1 MQIITTVR
9 LPFLAVRMVI
19 IKRAINNK
27 CWRRCGEKGTLVHCL
42 GECTLVQPLW
52 RTMRRLLK
60 KLKTEL
66 LCDPAVPLL
75 VSCGCFFFFF
85 TLQYCIRSAIHQH
98 ASTTGVHVFPILNPS
113 PTSLPIPSLWGLQDN
128 IKCHNIQIIG
138 VPEVVVVK
146 LLSQVRLSC
155 DPMDCSSP
163 GSSV

>member
-42 GECTLVQPLW
+42 GECKLVQPLW

-75 VSCGCFFFFF
+75 VSC
-85 TLQYCIRSAIHQH
+85 
-98 ASTTGVHVFPILNPS
+98 
-113 PTSLPIPSLWGLQDN
+113 
-128 IKCHNIQIIG
+128 
-138 VPEVVVVK
+138 
-146 LLSQVRLSC
+146 
-155 DPMDCSSP
+155 
-163 GSSV
+163 